1 MWPFKKKVSTPA
13 EKITRWKIDQ
23 ETQNYAV
30 IRCAETPSLFL
41 LEELLDCGLETIN
54 TELSGDGAIFVGKKK
69 DNFDFS
75 KLLQY

>member
-1 MWPFKKKVSTPA
+1 MWPFKKKVSEP
-13 EKITRWKIDQ
+13 EGNIPRWTLDQ

-54 TELSGDGAIFVGKKK
+54 TELSGDGAIFVGKK
-69 DNFDFS
+69 NQCFDFS
-75 KLLQY
+75 KLRQ